1 MAAFPKTVGA
11 WAAIGAVLVV
21 MFALAVADA
30 APPLMAATDA
40 SVKSEM
46 KASAVSGVETH
57 QKLQENKTVE
67 AGGDDANDA
76 MPAEDEQGAMPQ
88 EDINEGKAGFW
99 KHLMGSS
106 GNALGGVP
114 GSGKKP
120 ADKIPSMAYVLP
132 FVGIGGVAVAMTA
145 YFSFAT

>member
-1 MAAFPKTVGA
+1 MAALPKTVGA

-21 MFALAVADA
+21 MCALAVAEA
-30 APPLMAATDA
+30 APPVMAATDA

-67 AGGDDANDA
+67 AGGDDE

-99 KHLMGSS
+99 
-106 GNALGGVP
+106 
-114 GSGKKP
+114 
-120 ADKIPSMAYVLP
+120 
-132 FVGIGGVAVAMTA
+132 
-145 YFSFAT
+145 

>member
-11 WAAIGAVLVV
+11 WFAIGAVLVV
-21 MFALAVADA
+21 MLAVADA
-30 APPLMAATDA
+30 ASPVMAATDA

-57 QKLQENKTVE
+57 QKLQEGNKTVE
-67 AGGDDANDA
+67 TGGDDA

-99 KHLMGSS
+99 
-106 GNALGGVP
+106 
-114 GSGKKP
+114 
-120 ADKIPSMAYVLP
+120 
-132 FVGIGGVAVAMTA
+132 
-145 YFSFAT
+145 

>member
-11 WAAIGAVLVV
+11 WVAIGAVLVV

-30 APPLMAATDA
+30 ASPVMAATDA

-57 QKLQENKTVE
+57 QKLQEGNTTVD
-67 AGGDDANDA
+67 AGGDDA

-99 KHLMGSS
+99 
-106 GNALGGVP
+106 
-114 GSGKKP
+114 
-120 ADKIPSMAYVLP
+120 
-132 FVGIGGVAVAMTA
+132 
-145 YFSFAT
+145 

>member
-21 MFALAVADA
+21 MFSLAVADA
-30 APPLMAATDA
+30 AFPVMAATDA

-67 AGGDDANDA
+67 AGGDDA

-132 FVGIGGVAVAMTA
+132 FVGIGGVAVAITA
-145 YFSFAT
+145 YFSLAT